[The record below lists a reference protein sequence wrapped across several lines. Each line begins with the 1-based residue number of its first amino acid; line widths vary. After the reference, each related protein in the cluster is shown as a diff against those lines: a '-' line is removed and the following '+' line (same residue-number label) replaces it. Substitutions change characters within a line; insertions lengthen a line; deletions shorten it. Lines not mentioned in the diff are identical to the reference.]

1 MYKCIFA
8 GVIGDVDGD
17 GNLDVILIV
26 DGEGEKT
33 YEDGHGQ
40 MTYTLRIVKTNMVDA
55 IATRGRYRSK
65 LDLFVSGKMRD
76 VRGIEPIE
84 KLKFR
89 PLERQPW
96 TQYLGRRGDYIYKK
110 LG

>member
-1 MYKCIFA
+1 MIS
-8 GVIGDVDGD
+8 
-17 GNLDVILIV
+17 IV
-26 DGEGEKT
+26 DGEGDKR
-33 YEDGHGQ
+33 YADGHGL
-40 MTYTLRIVKTNMVDA
+40 MTYTLRIVKTNLVDA

-65 LDLFVSGKMRD
+65 LDLFVAKKMRD
-76 VRGIEPIE
+76 VRGIKPIE